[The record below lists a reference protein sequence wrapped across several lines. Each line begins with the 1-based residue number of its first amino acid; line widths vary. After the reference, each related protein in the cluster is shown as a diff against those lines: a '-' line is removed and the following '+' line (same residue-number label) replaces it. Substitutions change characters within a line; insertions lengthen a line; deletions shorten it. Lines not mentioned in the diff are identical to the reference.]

1 MPRGKK
7 YDAAEKHFLKQ
18 KEVLDKR
25 CLALSKQCA
34 EYGKEVRELSKQ
46 LKDAQAENE
55 RLRAG
60 LDALKELHGLSDS
73 DVRTLIRQAE
83 SRNMV
88 TGMLKHLGGY
98 Y

>member
-25 CLALSKQCA
+25 CLSLSKQCA
-34 EYGKEVRELSKQ
+34 EYGREVRELSKQ
-46 LKDAQAENE
+46 LKGVQAENE
-55 RLRAG
+55 KLRRE

-83 SRNMV
+83 DRNMV